1 MAVADVVVDYGET
14 GTADYAVAVVAV
26 GSGTFTSGEGG
37 LYENIMFAVV
47 VAVMMPNVMIMVG
60 RG

>member
-26 GSGTFTSGEGG
+26 
-37 LYENIMFAVV
+37 VV
-47 VAVMMPNVMIMVG
+47 VVPSHQA
-60 RG
+60 RGVYTKTSCLLWLLL